1 MKKQKIYDI
10 IKKKK
15 KKGATKMIKIIKYYS
30 WYDVLVDGVMVLH
43 HINKLDV
50 DDIIKVCKETNTKYT
65 ISEEE

>member
-1 MKKQKIYDI
+1 MINI
-10 IKKKK
+10 IKC
-15 KKGATKMIKIIKYYS
+15 YS
-30 WYDVLVDGVMVLH
+30 WYDVLVDGVMGLH

>member
-1 MKKQKIYDI
+1 
-10 IKKKK
+10 
-15 KKGATKMIKIIKYYS
+15 MIKIIKCYS

>member
-1 MKKQKIYDI
+1 
-10 IKKKK
+10 
-15 KKGATKMIKIIKYYS
+15 MIKIIKCYS
-30 WYDVLVDGVMVLH
+30 WYDVLVDDVTVLH